1 MASYRSGA
9 RRYKD
14 LDISEVKAYLFG
26 DTAVVAARTTG
37 LRREGDHDVHNN
49 VRYIRVYA
57 KRQGEWRAVTQNG
70 LVIVF
75 LLRSRNV
82 VS

>member
-14 LDISEVKAYLFG
+14 FVISEVKAHLFG

-37 LRREGDHDVHNN
+37 LRREGDRDVPNN
-49 VRYIRVYA
+49 VRYVRVYA
-57 KRQGEWRAVTQNG
+57 KRQGEWRAVTQMATP
-70 LVIVF
+70 IPTT
-75 LLRSRNV
+75 
-82 VS
+82 